1 MYEDLFNKL
10 YSRNS
15 LEENLR
21 TVCEGKT
28 WEQISL
34 LLYGVLRD
42 IDLEE
47 NACKEKITGFRRLV
61 EKLQAKKNSLL
72 EALAF
77 QGGWVHPNGEIE
89 FLPNYRPEDHWKDA
103 FKKFYK
109 EEYTSNQENWKKAVD
124 ASTKYMDQGHIRF
137 VIGEVSGELDIEVHE
152 KPTESQ
158 MRSLNKLQKENQYF
172 TADLDHDAFPDE
184 VYNAVTS
191 WDMFRQAVSG
201 KSERVKEAVATLSE
215 PEAKVKKAHN
225 SVKPSQLKK
234 STYPG
239 VESDWRKF
247 WILTDGTLIPVV
259 HSHTEVPMSVG
270 ARIVSLQ
277 SEGAISGY
285 VDEELGELA
294 LQNYDGIRPTS
305 AQISTIKDI
314 YNTYPVSRV
323 IFSGV
328 HDEEAYIE
336 SDRDLSNFLMTG
348 KGRQRKAWESIK
360 ESLGG
365 NSFSFKRKLPVP
377 RTLIGPVGYIPEH
390 PTYKY
395 KVFLDNVGIGYYFV
409 EQEGNQEF
417 RILVAFV
424 KSKFRGLDAT
434 RKFINYL
441 KSEYNPEILSVDSEI
456 HMVPFWRK
464 LGFTRRGRQDRDK
477 DFVYLMMEGKSWES
491 IKESLT
497 DYAREELDLAGLFD
511 DDSDYNG
518 MLGEAVMDLI
528 NLFASQGHSGF
539 SAALTVDLF
548 DRLASYKPL
557 SELTDNKNEWTE
569 VSANDPRSHTPGTPL
584 WQSKRSPSCFSN
596 DGGKTYWD
604 IDEDYYK
611 HTDEKG
617 IVWSGGLTEEQ
628 WENRPIHKS
637 KLWRKEDD

>member
-77 QGGWVHPNGEIE
+77 KGGWVHPNGEIE
-89 FLPNYRPEDHWKDA
+89 FLPNYRPEDHWMDA

-259 HSHTEVPMSVG
+259 HRHTEVPMSVG

-277 SEGAISGY
+277 SEGA
-285 VDEELGELA
+285 
-294 LQNYDGIRPTS
+294 
-305 AQISTIKDI
+305 
-314 YNTYPVSRV
+314 VS
-323 IFSGV
+323 
-328 HDEEAYIE
+328 
-336 SDRDLSNFLMTG
+336 
-348 KGRQRKAWESIK
+348 
-360 ESLGG
+360 
-365 NSFSFKRKLPVP
+365 
-377 RTLIGPVGYIPEH
+377 
-390 PTYKY
+390 
-395 KVFLDNVGIGYYFV
+395 
-409 EQEGNQEF
+409 
-417 RILVAFV
+417 
-424 KSKFRGLDAT
+424 
-434 RKFINYL
+434 
-441 KSEYNPEILSVDSEI
+441 
-456 HMVPFWRK
+456 
-464 LGFTRRGRQDRDK
+464 
-477 DFVYLMMEGKSWES
+477 
-491 IKESLT
+491 
-497 DYAREELDLAGLFD
+497 
-511 DDSDYNG
+511 
-518 MLGEAVMDLI
+518 
-528 NLFASQGHSGF
+528 
-539 SAALTVDLF
+539 
-548 DRLASYKPL
+548 
-557 SELTDNKNEWTE
+557 
-569 VSANDPRSHTPGTPL
+569 
-584 WQSKRSPSCFSN
+584 
-596 DGGKTYWD
+596 
-604 IDEDYYK
+604 
-611 HTDEKG
+611 
-617 IVWSGGLTEEQ
+617 
-628 WENRPIHKS
+628 
-637 KLWRKEDD
+637 